1 MQRRQVIKL
10 FPEDEENRVKEVNEL
25 GEIEP
30 PGEGQ
35 GLGWD
40 RDQALSQSCQEP
52 GYLNSIR
59 VGRVVHR
66 LADPV
71 VFASEPVACGA
82 LK

>member
-1 MQRRQVIKL
+1 MQRREVIKL

-40 RDQALSQSCQEP
+40 RDQALSQSC
-52 GYLNSIR
+52 
-59 VGRVVHR
+59 
-66 LADPV
+66 
-71 VFASEPVACGA
+71 
-82 LK
+82 